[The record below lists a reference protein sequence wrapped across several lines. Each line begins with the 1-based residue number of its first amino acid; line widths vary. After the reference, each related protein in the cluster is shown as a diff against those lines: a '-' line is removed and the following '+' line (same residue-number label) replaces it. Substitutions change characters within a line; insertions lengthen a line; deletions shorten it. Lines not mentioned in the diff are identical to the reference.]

1 MFSLIVVA
9 AATGV
14 LSTAVI
20 RRTTD
25 AVRLKRARKRIAAH
39 LLEFRLF
46 FDEPVL
52 VWRAQVELLLE
63 NVRFIRLLLPAM
75 LLVAV
80 PLWWVI
86 LQLEFIYGLRPV
98 RPGESALVTA
108 QLTRP
113 IQQTDRFELRGTVDV
128 SIETPPVRVQHDNQ
142 VSWRV
147 RGVRDSREELK
158 LAINGYWF
166 EKAFV
171 TGPAPKVL
179 SPRRWHSI
187 MTSILYPE
195 ESRLPGED
203 LNWVEVSYPDAGSGW
218 LIWFTAISTCAAVAS
233 MKFIPAAT
241 QRDSGKL
248 KVR

>member
-14 LSTAVI
+14 LSALVL

-25 AVRLKRARKRIAAH
+25 PVRLKRARKRIAAH
-39 LLEFRLF
+39 LLELRLF

-63 NVRFIRLLLPAM
+63 NVRFIRLLLPAI

-113 IQQTDRFELRGTVDV
+113 IQPIG
-128 SIETPPVRVQHDNQ
+128 
-142 VSWRV
+142 
-147 RGVRDSREELK
+147 
-158 LAINGYWF
+158 
-166 EKAFV
+166 
-171 TGPAPKVL
+171 
-179 SPRRWHSI
+179 
-187 MTSILYPE
+187 
-195 ESRLPGED
+195 
-203 LNWVEVSYPDAGSGW
+203 
-218 LIWFTAISTCAAVAS
+218 
-233 MKFIPAAT
+233 
-241 QRDSGKL
+241 
-248 KVR
+248 